1 MGLLSDE
8 LQFHVQLNES
18 MVGKYAILPGDPGRV
33 EKIAAFLD
41 DAQFV
46 ASNREY
52 TTYTGTL
59 LGEKVSVVST
69 GIGGPSAAIAV
80 EELIRCGVHTFIRVG
95 TCGGVNDKVRGGDVL
110 IASAAVRSEGTSKE
124 YLPEVYPAVADFE
137 VVTALKQAGDRLSEN
152 EDGKRCF
159 VGVVQSKDNF
169 YGQVEP
175 HTMPVADMLTER
187 WNAYVQCGCLAS
199 EMEAASVFSVCLARG
214 KRAGAVFTALWNFE
228 RSRKG
233 LPDKV
238 SHDSTRAIKT
248 AIEAVK
254 ILIEQDR
261 KNGI

>member
-46 ASNREY
+46 VSNREY

-95 TCGGVNDKVRGGDVL
+95 TCGGINDKVRGGDVL

-137 VVTALKQAGDRLSEN
+137 VVTALKRAGDTLSKN

-175 HTMPVADMLTER
+175 HTMPVADMLNER

-233 LPDKV
+233 LSDKV
-238 SHDSTRAIKT
+238 CHDSTRAIIT

>member
-1 MGLLSDE
+1 MGLLSGE
-8 LQFHVQLNES
+8 LQFHVQLDETL
-18 MVGKYAILPGDPGRV
+18 VGKYAILPGDPGRV

-46 ASNREY
+46 VSNREY

-69 GIGGPSAAIAV
+69 GIGGPSAAIAI

-95 TCGGVNDKVRGGDVL
+95 TCGGIYDKVRGGDVI
-110 IASAAVRSEGTSKE
+110 IANAAVRSEGTSKE

-137 VVTALKQAGDRLSEN
+137 VVSALKTAADNLSEN
-152 EDGKRCF
+152 VDGKRCH

-175 HTMPVADMLTER
+175 YTMPVADMLTDR

-199 EMEAASVFSVCLARG
+199 EMEAASIFSVCLARQ

-228 RSRKG
+228 RSKKG
-233 LPDKV
+233 LPDTV
-238 SHDSTRAIKT
+238 CHDSTRAIKT
-248 AIEAVK
+248 AVEAVK

-261 KNGI
+261 KNGV

>member
-8 LQFHVQLNES
+8 IQFHVQLNES

-41 DAQFV
+41 DAHFV

-95 TCGGVNDKVRGGDVL
+95 TCGGINDKVRGGDVL

-137 VVTALKQAGDRLSEN
+137 VVTALKQAGDSLSEN

-175 HTMPVADMLTER
+175 HTMPVSDMLTER
-187 WNAYVQCGCLAS
+187 WNAYVRCGCLAS
-199 EMEAASVFSVCLARG
+199 EMESAALFIVGQFLRVRVGSCFLVVANQE
-214 KRAGAVFTALWNFE
+214 RAK
-228 RSRKG
+228 KG
-233 LPDKV
+233 LPNKQAHDTDMAIKV
-238 SHDSTRAIKT
+238 SVEALKKLIIK
-248 AIEAVK
+248 
-254 ILIEQDR
+254 DR
-261 KNGI
+261 ELK